1 MRHFPAELWDEMQNQ
16 LPDTFAHTR
25 ELFLDFIDAATWE
38 DSTTADAAARD
49 LLAKTRASLRG
60 LDDDTLMLIAARA
73 QDAALAAEAIGLST
87 AITRLEPQRAAAWFA
102 AGLALQFANRHADAI
117 EPYRRA
123 LAIER
128 TFPNLRNNL
137 ATALMQIK
145 SDSREI
151 FTLLEETIAA
161 EPDNANAWINL
172 GRVLPTDTDF
182 ARPLEASKRALELA
196 PHSPLALNNYSMACR
211 EARQWDEAER
221 AARAACQY
229 APNAPSHRVNLS
241 MLQLLR
247 GNYAEGWPGHE
258 LRWQGASELAAGR
271 PVFPKP
277 EWRGEPL
284 AGRTLLVWG
293 EQGMGDL
300 LQFCRYLPM
309 LAERVHREG
318 GRLVWNSFPQ
328 MGALLS
334 RSLGSHCD
342 LYCAGGPVEALPP
355 YDCEVSL
362 LSLPLIFGTE
372 AATIPGP
379 TGYLKPD
386 AAAAARWRE
395 RLAGEKRLKVGL
407 AWTGSL
413 THKRN
418 PFRRVGLER
427 FAAHFAGNTDAA
439 FYSLQPGAHADVEA
453 ARAAGFDVADFSA
466 EWKTFD
472 DTAAFVDALDLVIS
486 VCTSSAHLAGALG
499 QRTLVL
505 LDVNP
510 HWVWELERRDSPWY
524 PHTTLYRQKRFRD
537 WEPVLDEVSADL
549 AQLAAGNRASRT

>member
-1 MRHFPAELWDEMQNQ
+1 MQTS
-16 LPDTFAHTR
+16 LPGALQPVRD
-25 ELFLDFIDAATWE
+25 LFLRFIDAAAAGGANE
-38 DSTTADAAARD
+38 TADAPAHA
-49 LLAKTRASLRG
+49 LLAATRASLRSV
-60 LDDDTLMLIAARA
+60 DDDTLMLIAACA
-73 QDAALAAEAIGLST
+73 KDGALAEEAVRISA
-87 AITRLEPQRAAAWFA
+87 AIARLAPNRAAAWFA
-102 AGLALQFANRHADAI
+102 AGLALQFANRHAEAV
-117 EPYRRA
+117 EPYRHA
-123 LAIER
+123 LTIAR

-137 ATALMQIK
+137 ATALIQVNFGNP
-145 SDSREI
+145 EI
-151 FTLLEETIAA
+151 RPLLEETVA
-161 EPDNANAWINL
+161 EEPGNVNAWINL
-172 GRVLPTDTDF
+172 ARVFPTDTN
-182 ARPLEASKRALELA
+182 ATRPLEASRRALELA
-196 PHSPLALNNYSMACR
+196 PQSPLALNNYAMACK
-211 EARQWDEAER
+211 EAQQWDEVER
-221 AARAACQY
+221 AARAGCQY
-229 APNAPSHRVNLS
+229 APNDASLRVNLS
-241 MLQLLR
+241 MTQLLR
-247 GNYAEGWPGHE
+247 GNYAQGWPGHE
-258 LRWQGASELAAGR
+258 LRWKGSSELATGR

-300 LQFCRYLPM
+300 LQFCRYVPM

-328 MGALLS
+328 MGALLA
-334 RSLGSHCD
+334 RSLGAHCD

-372 AATIPGP
+372 EATIPGP

-386 AAAAARWRE
+386 PEATAHWRE

-418 PFRRVGLER
+418 PFRRVGLDR
-427 FAAHFAGNTDAA
+427 YATHFGGIEGVA
-439 FYSLQPGAHADVEA
+439 FYSLQPGAEQDVAA
-453 ARAAGFDVADFSA
+453 AREAGFEVSDFSA
-466 EWKTFD
+466 QWKTFD
-472 DTAAFVDALDLVIS
+472 DTAAFIDSLDLVIS

-499 QRTLVL
+499 KRTWVL

-510 HWVWELERRDSPWY
+510 HWVWLLDRRDSPWY
-524 PHTTLYRQKRFRD
+524 PNTRLYRQKTFRQ

-549 AQLAAGNRASRT
+549 AALAHGAPAGAQVKA

>member
-1 MRHFPAELWDEMQNQ
+1 M
-16 LPDTFAHTR
+16 R
-25 ELFLDFIDAATWE
+25 ELFLDFVDAATG
-38 DSTTADAAARD
+38 DATDMANEAVRD
-49 LLAKTRASLRG
+49 LLARARAALQG
-60 LDDDTLMLIAARA
+60 LDDGTLTLIAACAQEPARA
-73 QDAALAAEAIGLST
+73 NEAVRLSAAIA
-87 AITRLEPQRAAAWFA
+87 RLEPQRAAAWFA
-102 AGLALQFANRHADAI
+102 AGLALQLANRHADAI

-137 ATALMQIK
+137 ASALMQIK
-145 SDSREI
+145 LDGGEVLA
-151 FTLLEETIAA
+151 LLEETVAA
-161 EPDNANAWINL
+161 EPNNANAWINL
-172 GRVLPTDTDF
+172 GRVLPTDTDVT
-182 ARPLEASKRALELA
+182 RPLEASRRALALA
-196 PHSPLALNNYSMACR
+196 PHSALAANNYALACK
-211 EARQWDEAER
+211 EAQQWDEAER
-221 AARAACQY
+221 AARSACQY
-229 APNAPSHRVNLS
+229 APNDASARLNLS
-241 MLQLLR
+241 MMQLLR
-247 GNYAEGWPGHE
+247 GNYAEGWHGHE

-300 LQFCRYLPM
+300 LQFCRYVPL

-334 RSLGSHCD
+334 RSLGEHCD
-342 LYCAGGPVEALPP
+342 LYCAGGPVETLPP

-362 LSLPLIFGTE
+362 LSLPLIFGTRE
-372 AATIPGP
+372 ETIPGP
-379 TGYLKPD
+379 AGYLKPD
-386 AAAAARWRE
+386 PAAAARWRE
-395 RLAGEKRLKVGL
+395 RLAGEQRLKVGL

-427 FAAHFAGNTDAA
+427 FAAHFAGIADAA
-439 FYSLQPGAHADVEA
+439 FYSLQPGAGADVEA
-453 ARAAGFDVADFSA
+453 ARAAGFEIADFSA
-466 EWKTFD
+466 EWRSFD

-499 QRTLVL
+499 QRTWVL

-524 PHTTLYRQKRFRD
+524 PHTTLYRQKQFRE
-537 WEPVLDEVSADL
+537 WEPVLAEVSADL
-549 AQLAAGNRASRT
+549 ATVASEHRATQAPRPAQ

>member
-1 MRHFPAELWDEMQNQ
+1 MQTH
-16 LPDTFAHTR
+16 LPDTLAPTR
-25 ELFLDFIDAATWE
+25 ELFLDFVDAATGAAT
-38 DSTTADAAARD
+38 DMTDMSDAAVRE
-49 LLAKTRASLRG
+49 LLAKARASLRG
-60 LDDDTLMLIAARA
+60 LDNDALMLIAACAQEPARA
-73 QDAALAAEAIGLST
+73 NEAVRLST
-87 AITRLEPQRAAAWFA
+87 AIARLEPQRAAVWFA

-137 ATALMQIK
+137 ASALTQIK
-145 SDSREI
+145 FDSSEVLA
-151 FTLLEETIAA
+151 LLEETVAA
-161 EPDNANAWINL
+161 EPNNANAWINL
-172 GRVLPTDTDF
+172 GRVLPTDIDVT
-182 ARPLEASKRALELA
+182 RPLEASRRAVTLA
-196 PHSPLALNNYSMACR
+196 PHSALATNNYAMACR
-211 EARQWDEAER
+211 EAQQWDEAER
-221 AARAACQY
+221 AARSACQY
-229 APNAPSHRVNLS
+229 APNDASTRLNLS
-241 MLQLLR
+241 MLQLMR
-247 GNYAEGWPGHE
+247 GNYAEGWQGHE

-271 PVFPKP
+271 PAFPKP

-300 LQFCRYLPM
+300 LQFCRYVPM

-334 RSLGSHCD
+334 RSLGAHCD

-362 LSLPLIFGTE
+362 LSLPLIFGTRE
-372 AATIPGP
+372 ETIPGP
-379 TGYLKPD
+379 AGYLKPD
-386 AAAAARWRE
+386 PGAAARWRE

-427 FAAHFAGNTDAA
+427 FAAHFAGSADAA
-439 FYSLQPGAHADVEA
+439 FYSLQSGAGADVEA

-466 EWKTFD
+466 EWRTFD
-472 DTAAFVDALDLVIS
+472 ETAAFVAALDLVIS

-499 QRTLVL
+499 QRTWVL

-524 PHTTLYRQKRFRD
+524 PHTTLYRQKQFRE
-537 WEPVLDEVSADL
+537 WAPVLDEVSADL
-549 AQLAAGNRASRT
+549 AKLAGEHRAAQDTQPAH

>member
-1 MRHFPAELWDEMQNQ
+1 MQASP
-16 LPDTFAHTR
+16 PDILHTVR
-25 ELFLDFIDAATWE
+25 KLFFDFIDAAAGG
-38 DSTTADAAARD
+38 TAEATGACAHE
-49 LLAKTRASLRG
+49 LLAATRAALRG
-60 LDDDTLMLIAARA
+60 LDDDALMTLAARA
-73 QDAALAAEAIGLST
+73 QDSALAQEAVRLSA
-87 AITRLEPQRAAAWFA
+87 AIARLLPKRAAAWFA
-102 AGLALQFANRHADAI
+102 AGLALQFANRHAEAV
-117 EPYRRA
+117 EPYRHA
-123 LAIER
+123 LGIAR

-137 ATALMQIK
+137 ATALMQINFG
-145 SDSREI
+145 DREI
-151 FTLLEETIAA
+151 LPLLEETVAE
-161 EPDNANAWINL
+161 EPDNVNAWINL
-172 GRVLPTDTDF
+172 ARVFLTDTDA
-182 ARPLEASKRALELA
+182 ARALHASRRALELA
-196 PHSPLALNNYSMACR
+196 PQNPLALNNHAMACK
-211 EARQWDEAER
+211 EAQQWDEAER

-229 APNAPSHRVNLS
+229 APNDASLRLNLS
-241 MLQLLR
+241 MTQLLR
-247 GNYAEGWPGHE
+247 GNYIEGWPGHE
-258 LRWQGASELAAGR
+258 MRWQGSSELSAGR
-271 PVFPKP
+271 PAFPKP

-300 LQFCRYLPM
+300 LQFCRYVPV
-309 LAERVHREG
+309 LAGRVHREG

-328 MGALLS
+328 MGALLA

-342 LYCAGGPVEALPP
+342 LYCAGGPVDNLPP

-372 AATIPGP
+372 EATIPAP
-379 TGYLKPD
+379 TGYLKADPV
-386 AAAAARWRE
+386 AAARWRA
-395 RLAGEKRLKVGL
+395 RLAGERRLKVGL

-427 FAAHFAGNTDAA
+427 YTRHFGGIEGVT
-439 FYSLQPGAHADVEA
+439 FYSLQPGAQHDIAA
-453 ARAAGFDVADFSA
+453 AREAGFEVTDFSG

-499 QRTLVL
+499 KRAWVL

-510 HWVWELERRDSPWY
+510 HWVWLLERRDSPWY
-524 PHTTLYRQKRFRD
+524 RDTQLYRQKTFKQ

-549 AQLAAGNRASRT
+549 AALAHGAQLRV

>member
-1 MRHFPAELWDEMQNQ
+1 MQTP
-16 LPDTFAHTR
+16 LSDTLARTR
-25 ELFLDFIDAATWE
+25 ELFLDFVDTATSDATG
-38 DSTTADAAARD
+38 TTDTAAHE
-49 LLAKTRASLRG
+49 LLARTRASLRG
-60 LDDDTLMLIAARA
+60 LHDDALMLIAAGAR
-73 QDAALAAEAIGLST
+73 DPALAAEAIRLSA
-87 AITRLEPQRAAAWFA
+87 AIARLEPQRAAAWFA

-137 ATALMQIK
+137 AGALMQIK
-145 SDSREI
+145 SDSREVLA
-151 FTLLEETIAA
+151 LLEETVAA
-161 EPDNANAWINL
+161 EPNNANAWINL
-172 GRVLPTDTDF
+172 GRVLPTDTDVT
-182 ARPLEASKRALELA
+182 RPLEASRRALALA
-196 PHSPLALNNYSMACR
+196 PHSALAANNYAMACR
-211 EARQWDEAER
+211 EAQQWDEAEQ
-221 AARAACQY
+221 AARGACQY
-229 APNAPSHRVNLS
+229 APNDASIRLNLS
-241 MLQLLR
+241 MIELMR
-247 GNYAEGWPGHE
+247 GNFAEGWRGHE
-258 LRWQGASELAAGR
+258 ARWQGASELAAGR

-293 EQGMGDL
+293 EQGKGDL
-300 LQFCRYLPM
+300 LQFCRYVPM

-334 RSLGSHCD
+334 RSVGSHCD
-342 LYCAGGPVEALPP
+342 LYCAGGGVEALPP

-362 LSLPLIFGTE
+362 LSLPLIFGTRE
-372 AATIPGP
+372 GTIPGP
-379 TGYLKPD
+379 ARYLAPEP
-386 AAAAARWRE
+386 AAAARWRE
-395 RLAGEKRLKVGL
+395 RLAGERRLKVGL

-427 FAAHFAGNTDAA
+427 FAAHFAGIADAA
-439 FYSLQPGAHADVEA
+439 FYSLQPGAQADVEA
-453 ARAAGFDVADFSA
+453 ARAAGFEIADFSA
-466 EWKTFD
+466 EWHTFD
-472 DTAAFVDALDLVIS
+472 GTAAFVDALDLVIS

-499 QRTLVL
+499 QRTWVL

-524 PHTTLYRQKRFRD
+524 PHTTLYRQKRFRE
-537 WEPVLDEVSADL
+537 WEPVLDDVSADL
-549 AQLAAGNRASRT
+549 RKLAVEHRALQAAQ